1 MVETQ
6 IIEHKATEG
15 VEQKRGARREPPMRL
30 DGNVIGTSNPV
41 MKSVTQPSMTVW
53 ADRQR
58 TPACADLLV
67 AQHMV
72 RHLPG
77 LIA

>member
-1 MVETQ
+1 
-6 IIEHKATEG
+6 
-15 VEQKRGARREPPMRL
+15 MRL
-30 DGNVIGTSNPV
+30 DGKVIGTSNPV

-58 TPACADLLV
+58 TPAWPYLLVV
-67 AQHMV
+67 AQHRV
-72 RHLPG
+72 RRLPG